1 MVLYIIGMGIYGEPS
16 IPYSYYKLIRK
27 AVKVYLETYTSPLKV
42 DIEKLK
48 KIFNAKEIIPI
59 DRSTVEE
66 NDELIREASE
76 RNVVIL
82 VSGDPLIATT
92 HATLVLESIRNG
104 IDVKVIHSS
113 SALCAAIG
121 ESGLHTYKFGPSCTL
136 IRSEK
141 GSSLRCYQ
149 ILRDN
154 IQKGFHTLFFLEYD
168 ALENYVM
175 SPKEGIETLVKYDED
190 NLISDEQY
198 VIVLC
203 ALGSE
208 NEEKKILK
216 IEEIM
221 NDKAELGEE
230 PCILIIPGELHFT
243 EEEYLKYVL
252 GGGNYH
258 EHIQH

>member
-1 MVLYIIGMGIYGEPS
+1 MPLYIIGMGIYREPS

-27 AVKVYLETYTSPLKV
+27 ADKIYLETYTSPLKV
-42 DIEKLK
+42 DIENMKR
-48 KIFNAKEIIPI
+48 IFDVKDIIPI
-59 DRSTVEE
+59 DRGSIE
-66 NDELIREASE
+66 NDDELIREASE
-76 RNVVIL
+76 KNIVIL

-92 HATLVLESIRNG
+92 HTTLVLEGIRKG

-141 GSSLRCYQ
+141 SSSLRCYQ
-149 ILRDN
+149 VLKDN
-154 IQKGFHTLFFLEYD
+154 IQRGLHTLFFLEYD
-168 ALENYVM
+168 EVENYMM
-175 SPKEGIETLVKYDED
+175 SPKEGVEILIKYDKD

-208 NEEKKILK
+208 NEARKVLK
-216 IEEIM
+216 IRDIIH
-221 NDKAELGEE
+221 DKKEWDRE

-243 EEEYLKYVL
+243 EEEYLKYALEGDYRESV
-252 GGGNYH
+252 
-258 EHIQH
+258 